1 MPEYSPQPGDRVLVE
16 GTVTEV
22 GSETVILDC
31 DGGGVGVFPASA
43 ARRMTQM
50 TQMPPGGWTNTLT
63 VDQDEVA
70 KTRDLIGAANL
81 HYHQHAGS
89 EFETCT
95 RTECMAALKRGL

>member
-22 GSETVILDC
+22 GCETVILDC
-31 DGGGVGVFPASA
+31 DGGVGVFPAIA
-43 ARRMTQM
+43 ARRMTQL
-50 TQMPPGGWTNTLT
+50 THLQPGPWTDHGG
-63 VDQDEVA
+63 VDQSEVA
-70 KTRDLIGAANL
+70 ATRDLIGAANL